1 MLSVPDATQ
10 KILANTPI
18 LSTITVPV
26 DESLVGYIL
35 AEDVRAPESVP
46 AFRASIVDGYAVIC
60 TSPPIQANFSI
71 RR

>member
-1 MLSVPDATQ
+1 MLSVPEATH
-10 KILANTPI
+10 KVLANTPI

-35 AEDVRAPESVP
+35 AEDVQAPESVP